1 LFRRRKVRG
10 HCQLRQLCQRCRV
23 ERLSNSA
30 GAWGE
35 TIAVADGPWLRP
47 EFVAFGG
54 SSSSRTSAAPGLPA
68 RVILHGQSD
77 SPATEKLPGRNLA
90 TMLWCNGPAP
100 RMPRRRGG
108 DSVATDQNNP
118 TTSTG
123 SSELT
128 QVLREF
134 TELIRGIRA
143 NDLSAS
149 DRAEL
154 RSLLGILTELQA
166 RTGEG

>member
-1 LFRRRKVRG
+1 
-10 HCQLRQLCQRCRV
+10 
-23 ERLSNSA
+23 
-30 GAWGE
+30 
-35 TIAVADGPWLRP
+35 
-47 EFVAFGG
+47 
-54 SSSSRTSAAPGLPA
+54 
-68 RVILHGQSD
+68 
-77 SPATEKLPGRNLA
+77 
-90 TMLWCNGPAP
+90 
-100 RMPRRRGG
+100 
-108 DSVATDQNNP
+108 VATDQNNP